1 MTKILYISSS
11 VTGENSFSLPLGKA
25 IVEKLQ
31 LANPDNTL
39 VEHNLISNPLP
50 HITETHLIAFATT
63 AGQRPPE
70 LQEAARL
77 SDDAIAELMEADVV
91 VIGAPLYNFGI
102 PSALKAWIDHIAR
115 AGLTFHYTE
124 HGPEGLV
131 KGKKVYLAIATGGV
145 YSEGPMLAYDFLTPY
160 LKAVLGFIGMT
171 DITVFRAEGT
181 AIPGLK
187 EAALEKAIAGIRL

>member
-11 VTGENSFSLPLGKA
+11 VTGENSFSIPLGKA

-31 LANPDNTL
+31 LANPDNVL
-39 VEHNLISNPLP
+39 VEHNLLSNPLP
-50 HITETHLIAFATT
+50 HITTTLLTAFATT
-63 AGQRPPE
+63 AGQRSPE

-77 SDDAIAELMEADVV
+77 SDEAIAELMEADII
-91 VIGAPLYNFGI
+91 VIGAPLYNFGV

-124 HGPEGLV
+124 QGPEGLV
-131 KGKKVYLAIATGGV
+131 KGKKVYLAIAAGGV
-145 YSEGPMLAYDFLTPY
+145 YSEGPMQAYDFVTPY

-187 EAALEKAIAGIRL
+187 EVALEKAIAAIRL